1 MSFHNDKGHR
11 RSSRTAGHV
20 PPDPFPSPVEATP
33 HSSTNPPMVQAP
45 MPSNQSP
52 PTPSRRSLFNPT
64 HHDLHTHTPVRPT
77 SSPSPPADGISTASH
92 NEESDIS
99 YASNLEHETQSVQQ
113 ISYQQPPP
121 NSIVPIQ
128 DYASQYSSHSRASLI
143 ARIERLEGRKP
154 HSPPPSTTSTQSGFR
169 VIIIRVS

>member
-1 MSFHNDKGHR
+1 MPTA
-11 RSSRTAGHV
+11 SS
-20 PPDPFPSPVEATP
+20 
-33 HSSTNPPMVQAP
+33 P
-45 MPSNQSP
+45 MPSNYNP
-52 PTPSRRSLFNPT
+52 PTPSRHDHSTAPSNEFATPKQQQASSHSL
-64 HHDLHTHTPVRPT
+64 VV
-77 SSPSPPADGISTASH
+77 ADGTSTASQD
-92 NEESDIS
+92 EESDIS